1 MWRQT
6 YQINSFISSKGLLKQ
21 TEHTELA
28 EMIEM
33 TEMAEL
39 TELIVKIVFTESPKK
54 HHLTS

>member
-1 MWRQT
+1 MWRHT
-6 YQINSFISSKGLLKQ
+6 DQINSFISSKGLVKQ

-33 TEMAEL
+33 TEL